1 MRQKD
6 MVEKLLEDYDDVFAD
21 IVNVLLF
28 DGKQIVDKDSLSEA
42 NLISQYKAETGRQHE
57 QERDVAKYWEDGN
70 VRIALCGLEN
80 QTKEEKYM
88 PLRVIGYDGASYRQ
102 QLLKENEGKKIV
114 PVTTLVLYYGTTKW
128 KSPKNL
134 KGVIHMNAQI
144 EPFVNDYKVNVFNIA
159 FLDEETLQKFTSDFR
174 IVADFFVQKRKNE
187 DYQPNAQTIIHVDAV
202 LKFLK
207 SMTGDSRYEIKFSQ
221 EEKER
226 GVSMCNVIDKA
237 ENKGI
242 EKGIKKG
249 IEIGKLDAYFDMV
262 LDGGMT
268 LKKVSFKMNM
278 SEEAILEKFKI
289 WKEKNMT
296 N

>member
-1 MRQKD
+1 
-6 MVEKLLEDYDDVFAD
+6 
-21 IVNVLLF
+21 
-28 DGKQIVDKDSLSEA
+28 VDKDSLSEA

-102 QLLKENEGKKIV
+102 QLLKENEGKKNV

-159 FLDEETLQKFTSDFR
+159 FLDEEMLQKFTSDFR
-174 IVADFFVQKRKNE
+174 IVADFFV
-187 DYQPNAQTIIHVDAV
+187 
-202 LKFLK
+202 
-207 SMTGDSRYEIKFSQ
+207 
-221 EEKER
+221 
-226 GVSMCNVIDKA
+226 
-237 ENKGI
+237 
-242 EKGIKKG
+242 
-249 IEIGKLDAYFDMV
+249 
-262 LDGGMT
+262 
-268 LKKVSFKMNM
+268 
-278 SEEAILEKFKI
+278 
-289 WKEKNMT
+289 
-296 N
+296 

>member
-1 MRQKD
+1 
-6 MVEKLLEDYDDVFAD
+6 
-21 IVNVLLF
+21 
-28 DGKQIVDKDSLSEA
+28 
-42 NLISQYKAETGRQHE
+42 
-57 QERDVAKYWEDGN
+57 
-70 VRIALCGLEN
+70 
-80 QTKEEKYM
+80 
-88 PLRVIGYDGASYRQ
+88 
-102 QLLKENEGKKIV
+102 
-114 PVTTLVLYYGTTKW
+114 
-128 KSPKNL
+128 
-134 KGVIHMNAQI
+134 
-144 EPFVNDYKVNVFNIA
+144 
-159 FLDEETLQKFTSDFR
+159 
-174 IVADFFVQKRKNE
+174 
-187 DYQPNAQTIIHVDAV
+187 
-202 LKFLK
+202 
-207 SMTGDSRYEIKFSQ
+207 MTGDSRYEIKFSQ

-242 EKGIKKG
+242 EKG